1 MLAKRLRKITG
12 QSRNQKQIQR
22 CSFLLI
28 TLLVFLLSV
37 DAQSA
42 NSRRYRFG
50 GSVGFG
56 GSGVTQVATVNE
68 QLQIVERSEGPAVI
82 SLFVDRLMSDYFSL
96 GLEHTRGVNFAP
108 FSMGSS
114 FTGVTGRYYFWGP
127 ASSVAE
133 TEGTESLLLVRR
145 FTPYAGLAV
154 GAALASIRREND
166 LVPNIEGSGLYFGFR
181 LGADY
186 PLAPGIGIR
195 PEFLYSTT
203 IFQSPTLASSL
214 SEYSIGCGLF
224 MHF

>member
-1 MLAKRLRKITG
+1 MLAKRLRKETG
-12 QSRNQKQIQR
+12 QSRNQNQVRR
-22 CSFLLI
+22 CSIVLI
-28 TLLVFLLSV
+28 TFLVFLFSF
-37 DAQSA
+37 DAHSA
-42 NSRRYRFG
+42 NSRRYRVG

-68 QLQIVERSEGPAVI
+68 QLTIVERSEGPAVI
-82 SLFVDRLMSDYFSL
+82 SLFADRLMSDYFSL

-127 ASSVAE
+127 AASVAE
-133 TEGTESLLLVRR
+133 TEGTEALLLIRR
-145 FTPYAGLAV
+145 FTPYAGVAV
-154 GAALASIRREND
+154 GAAMANIRREND
-166 LVPNIEGSGLYFGFR
+166 LVPNIEGSGLYFGLR
-181 LGADY
+181 VGADY

-203 IFQSPTLASSL
+203 LFQSPTLASSL

>member
-1 MLAKRLRKITG
+1 MLAKRLLKIAG
-12 QSRNQKQIQR
+12 RSRNQKQVQHL
-22 CSFLLI
+22 FFVLL
-28 TLLVFLLSV
+28 TLLVFLLSIE
-37 DAQSA
+37 AQSA
-42 NSRRYRFG
+42 NSRRYRVG

-68 QLQIVERSEGPAVI
+68 QLTIVERSEGPAVI
-82 SLFVDRLMSDYFSL
+82 SLFADRLMSDYFSL

-127 ASSVAE
+127 AASVAE
-133 TEGTESLLLVRR
+133 TEGTEALLLIRR
-145 FTPYAGLAV
+145 FTPYAGVGV
-154 GAALASIRREND
+154 GAAMASIRRDND
-166 LVPNIEGSGLYFGFR
+166 LVPNIEGSGLYFGLR

-214 SEYSIGCGLF
+214 SEYSLGCGLF
-224 MHF
+224 MNF

>member
-1 MLAKRLRKITG
+1 MSVKRLRKNNGLST
-12 QSRNQKQIQR
+12 NQKRVR
-22 CSFLLI
+22 CGPIVLI
-28 TLLVFLLSV
+28 TLLFFLFSIE
-37 DAQSA
+37 AQSS
-42 NSRRYRFG
+42 NSRRYRVG

-68 QLQIVERSEGPAVI
+68 QLTIVERSEGPAVI
-82 SLFVDRLMSDYFSL
+82 SFFADRLMSDYFSL
-96 GLEHTRGVNFAP
+96 GLEHTRGINFAP

-127 ASSVAE
+127 AASVAE
-133 TEGTESLLLVRR
+133 TEGTEALLLIRR
-145 FTPYAGLAV
+145 FTPYAGV
-154 GAALASIRREND
+154 GIGAAMASIRRDND
-166 LVPNIEGSGLYFGFR
+166 LVPNIEGSGLYFGLR

-214 SEYSIGCGLF
+214 SEYSLGCGLF
-224 MHF
+224 MNF

>member
-1 MLAKRLRKITG
+1 MLAKRLRKLNG
-12 QSRNQKQIQR
+12 LSRNQKQFQ
-22 CSFLLI
+22 CGTSVLMA
-28 TLLVFLLSV
+28 LLVFLFSF
-37 DAQSA
+37 DAQSS
-42 NSRRYRFG
+42 NSRRYRVG

-68 QLQIVERSEGPAVI
+68 QLTIVERSEGPAVI
-82 SLFVDRLMSDYFSL
+82 SFFADRLMSDYFSL

-114 FTGVTGRYYFWGP
+114 FTGLTGRYYFWGP
-127 ASSVAE
+127 AASVAE
-133 TEGTESLLLVRR
+133 SEGTEALLLIRR
-145 FTPYAGLAV
+145 FTPYAGV
-154 GAALASIRREND
+154 GIGAAMASIRRDND
-166 LVPNIEGSGLYFGFR
+166 LVPNIEGSGLYFGLR

-214 SEYSIGCGLF
+214 SEYSLGCGLF
-224 MHF
+224 MNF

>member
-1 MLAKRLRKITG
+1 V
-12 QSRNQKQIQR
+12 
-22 CSFLLI
+22 LI
-28 TLLVFLLSV
+28 TLLVFLLSF

-42 NSRRYRFG
+42 NSRRYRAG

-68 QLQIVERSEGPAVI
+68 ELQIVERSEGPAVI

-108 FSMGSS
+108 FSIGSS

-127 ASSVAE
+127 AASVAE
-133 TEGTESLLLVRR
+133 TEGTEALLLVRR
-145 FTPYAGLAV
+145 FTPYAGVGV
-154 GAALASIRREND
+154 GAAMASIRRDND
-166 LVPNIEGSGLYFGFR
+166 LVPNIEGSGLYFGLR

-203 IFQSPTLASSL
+203 IFQSPTLSSSL
-214 SEYSIGCGLF
+214 SEYSLGCGLF
-224 MHF
+224 MNF